1 MVSNIE
7 RNHMRSHHHHHHH
20 DDEDRPRGRRGGL
33 PAAGLAVAIVTAT
46 QGTMEGEGWRGRGR
60 GRGHFGPG
68 PGGPRGRGRA
78 RRGDVRAAILA
89 LLGEQPMHGYQIIQ
103 ELESRSNGLWRP
115 SPGSVYPTL
124 QLFEDEGLVS
134 ASEVEGR
141 RVFDLTDAGRERLA
155 EAGPAG
161 ATPWDD
167 VARETPQDVASLRDG
182 IRALMAAT
190 HQVAHAGSAKQSE
203 RALEVLSDARRKIYS
218 ILAEDE
224 KSSGDDA

>member
-1 MVSNIE
+1 M
-7 RNHMRSHHHHHHH
+7 HSHHHHHHH
-20 DDEDRPRGRRGGL
+20 DEEGRGRGRRGAL
-33 PAAGLAVAIVTAT
+33 PAAGIAVALMTAA
-46 QGTMEGEGWRGRGR
+46 GSTMEGEGWRGRGR
-60 GRGHFGPG
+60 GPRGPFG

-103 ELESRSNGLWRP
+103 ELESRSNGAWRP

-134 ASEVEGR
+134 ASEVDGK
-141 RVFDLTDAGRERLA
+141 RVFALTDAGRERLA

-167 VARETPQDVASLRDG
+167 VARETPREIGRLREG
-182 IRALMAAT
+182 IHQLIAAT
-190 HQVAHAGSAKQSE
+190 HQVGHAGSREQSE
-203 RALEVLSDARRKIYS
+203 RAAEVLSEARRKIYA

-224 KSSGDDA
+224 KPSGDEA

>member
-1 MVSNIE
+1 MKEHIE
-7 RNHMRSHHHHHHH
+7 RNQMHRHHHHHHH
-20 DDEDRPRGRRGGL
+20 EDDGQARARRGAL
-33 PAAGLAVAIVTAT
+33 PAAGMAVAIVAAAS
-46 QGTMEGEGWRGRGR
+46 GTMEGEGWRGRGR
-60 GRGHFGPG
+60 GRGPFG
-68 PGGPRGRGRA
+68 PGGPRRGGRA

-124 QLFEDEGLVS
+124 QLFEDEGVVS
-134 ASEVEGR
+134 ASEVEGK
-141 RVFDLTDAGRERLA
+141 RVFALTDAGRERLA

-167 VARETPQDVASLRDG
+167 VARETPQEVGRLREG
-182 IRALMAAT
+182 IHQLMAAT
-190 HQVAHAGSAKQSE
+190 HQVAHAGSKAQSE
-203 RALEVLSDARRKIYS
+203 RAAEVLNDARRKIYA

-224 KSSGDDA
+224 QNAGDEG